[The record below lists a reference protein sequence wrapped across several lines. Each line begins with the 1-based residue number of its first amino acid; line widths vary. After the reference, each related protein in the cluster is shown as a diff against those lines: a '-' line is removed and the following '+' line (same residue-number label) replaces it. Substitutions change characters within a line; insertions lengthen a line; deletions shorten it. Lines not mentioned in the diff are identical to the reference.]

1 MQQTIGIVE
10 AQQHGSGDLLA
21 SLCFLEVSEA
31 ADDAV
36 GASVPFYLLHALAVA
51 SLVRQV
57 KTLGDHAVAASAS
70 GPKPKL
76 RILEGKAGWRQSK
89 KGVPRKPAFGEVFQ
103 QRAPLRQ
110 RSGCDILLAI
120 LQEVEGQ
127 VQRGCFRG

>member
-10 AQQHGSGDLLA
+10 AQQDRSGDLAA
-21 SLCFLEVSEA
+21 SLCFFGVSKA

-57 KTLGDHAVAASAS
+57 KALGDHAVAASAS
-70 GPKPKL
+70 GPKPKR
-76 RILEGKAGWRQSK
+76 RILEGKAGWREPK
-89 KGVPRKPAFGEVFQ
+89 KGASRKPAFGEVFQ

-110 RSGCDILLAI
+110 RLG
-120 LQEVEGQ
+120 
-127 VQRGCFRG
+127 